1 VNDFN
6 AWPLPYLIKPAPP
19 NRIDVFL
26 DPLPKQRI
34 IRDDLEGV
42 GAVEMRLG
50 GPTWDVRAGV
60 VDSVKDVVPSLI
72 TGVVSS
78 SANDLPDYFLQEGLV
93 FVSDR
98 FREVCEP
105 LIKAAEFLPAAFRT
119 SVVGA
124 ASLGGGGE
132 VKNYYWLNTWNRLD
146 LVDLDQ
152 SVFAP
157 TNLRPGPRL
166 ERPSQISKWKH
177 LVLKPAIGGDDHLFG
192 VMQIVGEERYC
203 SIELRNAV
211 VAARLRMRFEP
222 IPLVAGP
229 DYFERH
235 HEYSEKLNCSDML
248 TMSFK
253 PIN

>member
-1 VNDFN
+1 MSDVYE
-6 AWPLPYLIKPAPP
+6 WPLPYLIKPAPP
-19 NRIDVFL
+19 SRIDVFL
-26 DPLPKQRI
+26 DPLPNQRI
-34 IRDDLEGV
+34 VRDDLEGV

-60 VDSVKDVVPSLI
+60 VDSVKDIVPSLI

-105 LIKAAEFLPAAFRT
+105 LIKNAEFLPAAFRT
-119 SVVGA
+119 SIVGA

-132 VKNYYWLNTWNRLD
+132 VHNYYWLNTWNRLD
-146 LVDLDQ
+146 LVDLEH
-152 SVFAP
+152 SVFTP
-157 TNLRPGPRL
+157 TNLRPGPRPD
-166 ERPSQISKWKH
+166 RPSQISKWKH
-177 LVLKPAIGGDDHLFG
+177 LELKPAVGIDDHLFG

-211 VAARLRMRFEP
+211 VSAGLRMRFEP
-222 IPLVAGP
+222 ILLVAGSE
-229 DYFERH
+229 YFERY
-235 HEYSEKLNCSDML
+235 HEYLEQLNSSNMIS
-248 TMSFK
+248 MAAK
-253 PIN
+253 